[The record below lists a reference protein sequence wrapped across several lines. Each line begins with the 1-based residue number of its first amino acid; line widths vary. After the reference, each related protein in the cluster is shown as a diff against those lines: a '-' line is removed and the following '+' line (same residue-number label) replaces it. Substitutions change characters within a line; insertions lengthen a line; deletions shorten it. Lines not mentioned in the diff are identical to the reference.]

1 MHVCVSNKM
10 DISNMTQSDF
20 TSNLPPGC
28 FWHHG

>member
-1 MHVCVSNKM
+1 
-10 DISNMTQSDF
+10 MTQSDF